1 MEHQMFRIDSDW
13 SWTHQSQ
20 GAPDPSYFKPLFA
33 PRSSPAHSSPANGDR
48 QSLRLLIMDTAANKR
63 LKTARM
69 ASNEENPTGPTELD
83 LVPCAK
89 CPSDG

>member
-20 GAPDPSYFKPLFA
+20 GAPDPSCFKPLFA

-48 QSLRLLIMDTAANKR
+48 QSHRLLILDTAANKR
-63 LKTARM
+63 FPEKKLREWHQLQIK
-69 ASNEENPTGPTELD
+69 
-83 LVPCAK
+83 
-89 CPSDG
+89 